1 MPGTPS
7 ISDGRV
13 NYSSDILYQNFI
25 VDFISNSYGHILQ
38 VLFSDVLH
46 WPKRRYTA
54 AASISLA
61 SPLQNEPKQNWA
73 LDGLG
78 DVKKNYRSFKLLRAL
93 GP

>member
-78 DVKKNYRSFKLLRAL
+78 DVKKKL
-93 GP
+93 